1 MKASDFFGVTS
12 YVSFVEGQI
21 SKLEVD
27 EMTIGDIGLKKL
39 GEFRMCIGRYSK
51 NTGKQFKTKMIDSQ
65 LHIGRMK

>member
-27 EMTIGDIGLKKL
+27 EMTIGDIGLK
-39 GEFRMCIGRYSK
+39 
-51 NTGKQFKTKMIDSQ
+51 
-65 LHIGRMK
+65 